1 MKAYLVLAL
10 LAACLILVAG
20 CTQSTAPT
28 QQPATAAATP
38 ADQVTATYTY
48 TLEKTATTTPVS
60 VSDNTIIIKDMAF
73 TPDTITVKAGSIVR
87 WVNKDSVTHSVV
99 FSKESKINPSGV
111 MRNGE
116 GFSVRFYDA
125 GTFPY
130 NCGLHPQMT
139 GTVIVTQ

>member
-1 MKAYLVLAL
+1 MKAYLVFV
-10 LAACLILVAG
+10 LAAACFILVAG
-20 CTQSTAPT
+20 CTQDAAPA
-28 QQPATAAATP
+28 QPAAAATTQTP
-38 ADQVTATYTY
+38 GQVTTTYTY
-48 TLEKTATTTPVS
+48 ALATTATPTPAS

-73 TPDTITVKAGSIVR
+73 TPDTITVPAGAIVR

-99 FSKESKINPSGV
+99 FSKDSKINPSGV
-111 MRNGE
+111 LRNGE

-130 NCGLHPQMT
+130 YCGLHPEMT

>member
-1 MKAYLVLAL
+1 MKAYPVLAL

-20 CTQSTAPT
+20 CTQSAAPA
-28 QQPATAAATP
+28 QPATATATP

-48 TLEKTATTTPVS
+48 TLAKTPTTAAVS

-87 WVNKDSVTHSVV
+87 WVNKDSITHSVV

-111 MRNGE
+111 LRNGE

-130 NCGLHPQMT
+130 NCGLHPEMT

>member
-1 MKAYLVLAL
+1 MRW
-10 LAACLILVAG
+10 
-20 CTQSTAPT
+20 QR
-28 QQPATAAATP
+28 QRQPTP
-38 ADQVTATYTY
+38 A
-48 TLEKTATTTPVS
+48 S

-73 TPDTITVKAGSIVR
+73 TPDTITVPAGAIVR

-99 FSKESKINPSGV
+99 FSKDSKINPSGV
-111 MRNGE
+111 LRNGE

-130 NCGLHPQMT
+130 YCGLHPEMT